1 VTGSST
7 LWASTVCD
15 PAMPRAER
23 DLIRLGDSASR
34 RQRRRRDRELTRQR
48 DRVVFPAELDWDMRT
63 LLGRA
68 QRAIARVLGSDVLAA
83 GLFEA
88 DEPALRRHE
97 WDIACAVRDFTRIRA
112 LPAADAGAGVLTG
125 SVADAQQRALATAVA
140 ATTRRISA
148 LEHYAGQV
156 TAADATLRD
165 WQSSLRLSDRNDI
178 YLDLVARTAADELA
192 VAELGQL
199 TNRAALTARALA
211 ESLGRIEAA
220 EEVLVL
226 PPRTG

>member
-15 PAMPRAER
+15 PALPRDLR
-23 DLIRLGDSASR
+23 DLIRRGDSVSR
-34 RQRRRRDRELTRQR
+34 RQRRRRDRELVRHPG
-48 DRVVFPAELDWDMRT
+48 RVVVPADLDWDMRT

-68 QRAIARVLGSDVLAA
+68 QRAIANILGSGLLAA
-83 GLFEA
+83 GLFDA

-112 LPAADAGAGVLTG
+112 LPGAGAGAGELTG
-125 SVADAQQRALATAVA
+125 SVAAAQQRALAAAVA

-156 TAADATLRD
+156 LAADATLRD
-165 WQSSLRLSDRNDI
+165 WQSSLRLSDRNDA

-199 TNRAALTARALA
+199 TDRAALTVRALA
-211 ESLGRIEAA
+211 ASLGQIEAA
-220 EEVLVL
+220 AEVLAL
-226 PPRTG
+226 PPRAG